1 MADTKVDEIDL
12 DEELPPL
19 PKMACK
25 ETDCAK
31 NLHCFL
37 QNKQDS
43 KPVSGGKCR
52 ECGAELV
59 TWSRVHERKL
69 QDAAYTFSMLRL
81 EWIRHRF
88 FHQPLTLRERNYAK
102 RKGRVGMRAAAEK
115 RIRDSVASE
124 KPFMDG
130 AQTPW
135 TGNIL
140 YYAQHAM
147 ACCCRTCI
155 AEWHG
160 IPGGRELNEDEIRYL
175 TDLLCLYVDQRMPE
189 LTETGEN
196 VPSIR
201 KKKLTPK
208 G

>member
-1 MADTKVDEIDL
+1 MADTRVDEIDL
-12 DEELPPL
+12 DEEQPPL
-19 PKMACK
+19 PKMSCK
-25 ETDCAK
+25 NTDCAK
-31 NLHCFL
+31 NLHCF
-37 QNKQDS
+37 QQDKRDS
-43 KPVSGGKCR
+43 KPVSGDKCR

-69 QDAAYTFSMLRL
+69 QDTAYTFSMLRL
-81 EWIRHRF
+81 EWIRHWYF
-88 FHQPLTLRERNYAK
+88 QQPLTLRERNYAK
-102 RKGRVGMRAAAEK
+102 RKGRAGMRAAAEK
-115 RIRDSVASE
+115 RIRNSVAPE
-124 KPFMDG
+124 KPFKDG
-130 AQTPW
+130 TQTPW

-147 ACCCRTCI
+147 ACCCRNCI

-160 IPGGRELNEDEIRYL
+160 IPSGRRLNEDEIRFL
-175 TDLLCLYVDQRMPE
+175 TDLLCLYLDQRMPE

-201 KKKLTPK
+201 KKKLTPE